1 MNKNKLN
8 VFIILLFSFS
18 FCIILSSCKDK
29 DDEKASLFTDVP
41 DVIFEAG
48 ADTKTIEIGNGN
60 LTDCVAIV
68 SGNWCSVSIQGSSAI
83 IKVQA
88 NDNYFI
94 RETFVTIKYPV
105 DNTFIV
111 FQVTQKGVFT
121 IIPELSNDEFVI
133 PETGGDYYITVNSN
147 ISFRT
152 ELLSGSNWVK
162 ISKNDYSCDT
172 NTMLST
178 FHILFTAEKNNTGDS
193 REAIINLFNTS
204 LGITKQIKII
214 QGFEPFI
221 KTNID
226 EYNANVNGEMIEIA
240 VSSNMDFE
248 MQSADNWISDAGK
261 VSIGENEYIQKIKIE
276 AMDDNLTNRS
286 AIISFKDKN
295 GKWSVKKDIMIYQK
309 RTLSI
314 DENEF
319 ELYID
324 ETYVLKVTNTTGHSL
339 VWSSSAP
346 SRAKVDSEGAVTG
359 LKRGSVTITATTDNG
374 QYSDEI
380 KIKVIDINSKLSSSF
395 SISEITIGSWH
406 QYAVGCTLTNNS
418 KFDINLQKCT
428 VYRNGNEITSTT
440 DQSILGLLQAGQEKS
455 VSVSNISSLNGI
467 SFLWE
472 YQFNGK
478 TYTYSCSY
486 NK

>member
-1 MNKNKLN
+1 
-8 VFIILLFSFS
+8 
-18 FCIILSSCKDK
+18 
-29 DDEKASLFTDVP
+29 
-41 DVIFEAG
+41 
-48 ADTKTIEIGNGN
+48 
-60 LTDCVAIV
+60 
-68 SGNWCSVSIQGSSAI
+68 
-83 IKVQA
+83 
-88 NDNYFI
+88 
-94 RETFVTIKYPV
+94 
-105 DNTFIV
+105 
-111 FQVTQKGVFT
+111 
-121 IIPELSNDEFVI
+121 
-133 PETGGDYYITVNSN
+133 
-147 ISFRT
+147 
-152 ELLSGSNWVK
+152 
-162 ISKNDYSCDT
+162 
-172 NTMLST
+172 
-178 FHILFTAEKNNTGDS
+178 
-193 REAIINLFNTS
+193 
-204 LGITKQIKII
+204 
-214 QGFEPFI
+214 
-221 KTNID
+221 
-226 EYNANVNGEMIEIA
+226 MIEIA

-380 KIKVIDINSKLSSSF
+380 KIKVIDINSKLNSSF

-486 NK
+486 NN